1 MSDSNTFLIPLFG
14 AASSVAF
21 MVGACTGVPGP
32 HSRADAGRDDGGAD
46 GGDTELPWDAGTDT
60 DLLVLEPVL
69 IFEDPPVPGGASLH
83 MAATFDGSYVAVSR
97 SDVDITEPY
106 MDDDFSTIFL
116 SFPWGSPEDVMV
128 SSFPQSLPACE
139 GMYSSTD
146 PTSQPHAHPEGF
158 LLLTAA
164 WSIPTDCEVVQTLWD
179 HNANLLDGPHAF
191 SGLFPDD
198 TVDPM
203 DPHGIANGDGTV
215 TTSSMNGE
223 GFDTDSA
230 ADTEGEIIVDLD
242 RWGSGGFHERKAHL
256 SFAWPYVPT
265 AISYQEVRTGWL
277 DQTIFPHDGSFTL
290 LGCEQAFATGYSNAA
305 SDTILARIDADG
317 GVVEPPARLAD
328 DTPPV
333 PAELELTTYRSSYY
347 TFAASG
353 DALLE
358 LAKTMY
364 MRLDGLAEYEPT
376 IADPYEDILW
386 SRMIDFDGTPLT
398 AWEQLA
404 EYETH
409 VTGSYAHVAWS
420 GRYFAACYD
429 EPFDAFK
436 LIAMDGN
443 GVPVSAPIRLFWSIP
458 PVENLLL
465 PCDVVAIDEDTFV
478 AILGVYA
485 DPPQA
490 YANGLY
496 AVRVDVNI
504 PVK

>member
-1 MSDSNTFLIPLFG
+1 MKLSHLDFLFFSPTALSAL
-14 AASSVAF
+14 AAVVVAA
-21 MVGACTGVPGP
+21 GACTGVPQA
-32 HSRADAGRDDGGAD
+32 HRHADDAGTDSGT
-46 GGDTELPWDAGTDT
+46 DTGETDLPWDAGTDT
-60 DLLVLEPVL
+60 DILVVEPVFL
-69 IFEDPPVPGGASLH
+69 SEHGGSLSAS
-83 MAATFDGSYVAVSR
+83 FDGSHVAVSWPDELI
-97 SDVDITEPY
+97 SESSEGVLFDT
-106 MDDDFSTIFL
+106 FLL
-116 SFPWGSPEDVMV
+116 SFPWESPEDNMIG
-128 SSFPQSLPACE
+128 SFAEEPPACK
-139 GMYSSTD
+139 GAYTSTL
-146 PTSQPHAHPEGF
+146 PVSQPHPNPEGF

-164 WSIPTDCEVVQTLWD
+164 WDNETDCEVVQTLWD
-179 HNANLLDGPHAF
+179 HDANLLDGPHAF
-191 SGLFPDD
+191 SGLFPND
-198 TVDPM
+198 TADPM
-203 DPHGIANGDGTV
+203 DPHGIASDDGIV

-230 ADTEGEIIVDLD
+230 ADTEGEIIIDLD
-242 RWGSGGFHERKAHL
+242 RWGSGGFHERLTQL
-256 SFAWPYVPT
+256 SSAWPYVPT

-277 DQTIFPHDGSFTL
+277 DQTIFPHDGAFTV
-290 LGCEQAFATGYSNAA
+290 LGCEQAFAAGYSNAA

-317 GVVEPPARLAD
+317 GVVEPPARLAG

-333 PAELELTTYRSSYY
+333 PAELELTTYRSSLY
-347 TFAASG
+347 TFAASD

-358 LAKTMY
+358 VAKTMY
-364 MRLDGLAEYEPT
+364 MPLDGLADYDPS